1 VGPSAGAQEAKV
13 PNWDAMR
20 KAGIVSIDRN
30 TTQRWLDA
38 QIQKLLALEDAKAAQ
53 KDGTAFYKEM
63 IKQYTAGDAA
73 QPFKDSLADLLA
85 ASLTNNYQPAAAA
98 KPPRPLAVSLVLMA
112 LRDFAHPS
120 AQPCFRAALNDPAPG
135 PRFVAADGLLAIQKA
150 LTNQDWAALVPLMQK
165 AAAQETNNPTLSRIY
180 SVLFAAGADNNRV
193 QNVIAAIMTALDN
206 RCQQLYEEKGILP
219 LKADGEALAWVAD
232 RAERGND
239 AAARL
244 GATRRAARV
253 LADAVYAYLNE
264 KPGNEQR
271 QELEELIIQVETRL
285 EGLVRVVN
293 RNVKLPDPTVRAAM
307 LAGGPE
313 RNKKMEAARDQW
325 VGSGQSPGVLN
336 AAPFDFPVGLGIKRP
351 MPATSTAAAGG

>member
-1 VGPSAGAQEAKV
+1 
-13 PNWDAMR
+13 
-20 KAGIVSIDRN
+20 
-30 TTQRWLDA
+30 
-38 QIQKLLALEDAKAAQ
+38 
-53 KDGTAFYKEM
+53 
-63 IKQYTAGDAA
+63 
-73 QPFKDSLADLLA
+73 
-85 ASLTNNYQPAAAA
+85 
-98 KPPRPLAVSLVLMA
+98 
-112 LRDFAHPS
+112 
-120 AQPCFRAALNDPAPG
+120 
-135 PRFVAADGLLAIQKA
+135 
-150 LTNQDWAALVPLMQK
+150 
-165 AAAQETNNPTLSRIY
+165 
-180 SVLFAAGADNNRV
+180 
-193 QNVIAAIMTALDN
+193 VIAAIMTALDN

-336 AAPFDFPVGLGIKRP
+336 AASFDFPVGLGIKRP